1 MHVMEQI
8 KQIEDKSFNK
18 KFFDGFFNLMIQY
31 GTDVWKSLENE
42 KEFRTQIDIWVDS
55 GLTLQ
60 NLQKEKVFPKVLGKD
75 IHTLRKITFKK
86 IEDIVFRHWLET
98 PNGMKTNELMK
109 QKLQSGV

>member
-1 MHVMEQI
+1 MYVMEQI
-8 KQIEDKSFNK
+8 EKIEDKSLFE
-18 KFFDGFFNLMIQY
+18 KFFWEIFNLKMNY
-31 GTDVWKSLENE
+31 GTEILESLENE
-42 KEFRTQIDIWVDS
+42 EEFKTQIDIWVDS

-98 PNGMKTNELMK
+98 PKGMKMK
-109 QKLQSGV
+109 EIMEQKLQKGT